1 MRLPRRCG
9 LRLMSPRPSQFGED
23 RGGCQATPRS
33 KAGGGLRLVPKPYPL
48 HMPRRGAPQGHGPA
62 SATVVAVEL
71 EEADTA
77 KTESNCS
84 TLRLWQL
91 SQTTFSAAVR
101 TIFSNWAPHS
111 RHRYSKIGMRITL
124 RPGLNRREFDF
135 SSSGSAQASELGG
148 SRGRRSGQ
156 GFQPNCGSPAR
167 TASRKPLRPPEAMI
181 DHGFSRISQ
190 RATRWALLI
199 AKGAHC
205 SPPGRSQAKPRK
217 TCRWRTMKLI
227 SACSWSLES
236 PLR

>member
-33 KAGGGLRLVPKPYPL
+33 KAAGGLRLVPKPYPL

-124 RPGLNRREFDF
+124 RPALNRREFDF
-135 SSSGSAQASELGG
+135 SSSESAQASELGG
-148 SRGRRSGQ
+148 SRGRRSGAAIP
-156 GFQPNCGSPAR
+156 GE
-167 TASRKPLRPPEAMI
+167 LREPGADGQQEAI
-181 DHGFSRISQ
+181 
-190 RATRWALLI
+190 ATT
-199 AKGAHC
+199 G
-205 SPPGRSQAKPRK
+205 GDD
-217 TCRWRTMKLI
+217 
-227 SACSWSLES
+227 
-236 PLR
+236 